1 MARLKKIHSNDSIT
15 DDVSSKEKKGMLE
28 EYGVPKKIHSKVA
41 KFMSFDRIQEVL
53 KMSQQEL
60 EELIAGS
67 AVQVQRGEE
76 ELEAHEEYQRAVE
89 AKKLLEGGLKEAIAP
104 YKATVSMAA
113 YVLSEKKKAEENDN

>member
-1 MARLKKIHSNDSIT
+1 MARLKRVHSNESVT

-28 EYGVPKKIHSKVA
+28 EYGVPKKPHGKVA

-53 KMSQQEL
+53 KMSQSEL
-60 EELIAGS
+60 EELIAGA

-89 AKKLLEGGLKEAIAP
+89 AKKLLESGLKEAIAP
-104 YKATVSMAA
+104 YKATIQMAA
-113 YVLSEKKKAEENDN
+113 FVLSEKQKTEEQG

>member
-1 MARLKKIHSNDSIT
+1 MARLKRVHSNESVT

-28 EYGVPKKIHSKVA
+28 EYGVPKKLHGKVA

-53 KMSQQEL
+53 KMSQSEL
-60 EELIAGS
+60 EELIAGA

-89 AKKLLEGGLKEAIAP
+89 AKKLLESGLKEAIAP
-104 YKATVSMAA
+104 YKATIQMAA
-113 YVLSEKKKAEENDN
+113 FVLSEKQKTEEQG

>member
-1 MARLKKIHSNDSIT
+1 MARLKRVHSNESVT

-28 EYGVPKKIHSKVA
+28 EYGVPKKLHGKVA

-53 KMSQQEL
+53 KMRQPEL
-60 EELIAGS
+60 EELIAGA

-89 AKKLLEGGLKEAIAP
+89 AKKLLESGLKEAIAP
-104 YKATVSMAA
+104 YKATIQMAA
-113 YVLSEKKKAEENDN
+113 FVLSEKQKSAEQE

>member
-1 MARLKKIHSNDSIT
+1 MARLKKIHSNDSVT

-28 EYGVPKKIHSKVA
+28 EYGVPKKLHGKVA

-60 EELIAGS
+60 EELIAGA

-89 AKKLLEGGLKEAIAP
+89 AKKLLESGLKEAIAP
-104 YKATVSMAA
+104 YKATISMAA
-113 YVLSEKKKAEENDN
+113 YVLSEKKKVDENDD

>member
-1 MARLKKIHSNDSIT
+1 MARLKRVHSNESVT

-28 EYGVPKKIHSKVA
+28 EYGVPKKLHGKVA

-53 KMSQQEL
+53 KMSQPEL
-60 EELIAGS
+60 EELIAGA

-89 AKKLLEGGLKEAIAP
+89 AKKLLESGLKEAIAP
-104 YKATVSMAA
+104 YKATIQMAA
-113 YVLSEKKKAEENDN
+113 FVLSEKQKTEEQG

>member
-1 MARLKKIHSNDSIT
+1 MARLKRVHSNESVA

-28 EYGVPKKIHSKVA
+28 EYGVPKKLHGKVA

-53 KMSQQEL
+53 KMSQPEL
-60 EELIAGS
+60 EELIAGA

-89 AKKLLEGGLKEAIAP
+89 AKKLLESGLKEAIAP
-104 YKATVSMAA
+104 YKATIQMAA
-113 YVLSEKKKAEENDN
+113 FVLSEKQKTEEQG

>member
-1 MARLKKIHSNDSIT
+1 MARLKKIHSNDSVT

-28 EYGVPKKIHSKVA
+28 EYGVPKKLHGKVA

-60 EELIAGS
+60 EELIAGA

-89 AKKLLEGGLKEAIAP
+89 AKKLLESGLKEAIAP
-104 YKATVSMAA
+104 YKATISMAA
-113 YVLSEKKKAEENDN
+113 YVLSEKKKVDENDN

>member
-1 MARLKKIHSNDSIT
+1 MARLKKVHSNDSVT

-28 EYGVPKKIHSKVA
+28 EYGVPKKLHGKVA
-41 KFMSFDRIQEVL
+41 KFMSYDRIQEVL

-60 EELIAGS
+60 EELIANA

-89 AKKLLEGGLKEAIAP
+89 AKKLLESGLKEAIAP
-104 YKATVSMAA
+104 YKATIQMAA
-113 YVLSEKKKAEENDN
+113 FVLSEKQKSAE

>member
-1 MARLKKIHSNDSIT
+1 MARLKRVHSNESVT

-28 EYGVPKKIHSKVA
+28 EYGVPKKLHGKVA

-53 KMSQQEL
+53 KMSQPEL
-60 EELIAGS
+60 EELIAGA

-89 AKKLLEGGLKEAIAP
+89 AKKLLESGLKEAIAP
-104 YKATVSMAA
+104 YKATIQMAA
-113 YVLSEKKKAEENDN
+113 FVLSEKKKSEEQE

>member
-1 MARLKKIHSNDSIT
+1 MARLKKVHSNDSIT

-28 EYGVPKKIHSKVA
+28 EYGVPKKLHGKVA
-41 KFMSFDRIQEVL
+41 KFMSYDRIQEVL

-60 EELIAGS
+60 EELIANA

-89 AKKLLEGGLKEAIAP
+89 AKKLLESGLKEAIAP
-104 YKATVSMAA
+104 YKATIQMAA
-113 YVLSEKKKAEENDN
+113 FVLSEKQKSAE

>member
-1 MARLKKIHSNDSIT
+1 MARLKRVHSNESVT

-28 EYGVPKKIHSKVA
+28 EYGVPKKLHGKVA

-53 KMSQQEL
+53 KMSQSEL
-60 EELIAGS
+60 EELIAGA

-89 AKKLLEGGLKEAIAP
+89 AKKLLESGLKEAIAP
-104 YKATVSMAA
+104 YKATIQMAA
-113 YVLSEKKKAEENDN
+113 FVLSEKKKSEEQE

>member
-1 MARLKKIHSNDSIT
+1 MARLKKVHSNDSIT

-28 EYGVPKKIHSKVA
+28 DYGVPKKLHGKVA

-53 KMSQQEL
+53 KMSQPEL
-60 EELIAGS
+60 EELIAGA

-89 AKKLLEGGLKEAIAP
+89 AKKLLESGLKEAIAP
-104 YKATVSMAA
+104 YKATIQMAA
-113 YVLSEKKKAEENDN
+113 FVLSEKKKAEEGQD

>member
-1 MARLKKIHSNDSIT
+1 MARLKKVHSNESVT

-28 EYGVPKKIHSKVA
+28 EYGVPKKLHGKVA

-53 KMSQQEL
+53 KMSQPEL
-60 EELIAGS
+60 EELIAGA

-89 AKKLLEGGLKEAIAP
+89 AKKLLESGLKEAIAP
-104 YKATVSMAA
+104 YKATIQMAA
-113 YVLSEKKKAEENDN
+113 FVLSEKKKSEEQG